1 MFQAVDAKSFVRTC
15 SRDAIS
21 WLPDEVLGKI
31 LSSLSTKQAASTS
44 VLSKKWRY
52 IFTLVDNLDF
62 DDSFSNINSFKNFV
76 DQTLALQRDFP
87 IKKFSL
93 KCHIRKDNEWQKV
106 YVGRLISHVV
116 KRGILEIELRIKD
129 RGPYRLPHQLFASK
143 TLVKLSLGLFLGKL
157 PSFVSLPSLKFLY
170 IDAIVVKHEDLLCKL
185 LAGCPVLEELS
196 LLLKCISIMPNTIS
210 SPSLKRLSVHYTCR
224 IFNSSLSF
232 DLPNLVYLNYSGF
245 SLCDYPQVN
254 MESLIEAK
262 LDFHPPGVAKEDVMN
277 LVMGIRNVEILHLSP
292 ASVDKICYF
301 YDGLPHSPKLENL
314 TIKDF
319 YGYTGHVSMP
329 LNQVKVL
336 HVLGYCGTA
345 EEMKHLKSFLK
356 EFECIELVQVDVKG
370 YTLSLKVAVSDD
382 DFSLISSKELRLETE
397 LRPLIPELEISSHS
411 ASLLALQVILF
422 PNQGFTIGI
431 STHHVI
437 MDGKTSTKFHNSWAH
452 ICKHGTI
459 PQDFDIPTLSDH
471 KVINVPPGLEFKIL
485 QLLPYLSGDED
496 NARTLNYYWENR
508 RSTEID
514 AKEIDDDLVRVTLE
528 LSQENIKK
536 LKERAKNE
544 STRSDLYLSTFV
556 VTYAYVLTC
565 LVKARGGCVDRPEV
579 YEEGTKKMKFG
590 TQVLT
595 VTGSNQYGIYGL
607 DFGWVRPV
615 HTDIMSLYQNDE
627 FLCHRGEM
635 R

>member
-1 MFQAVDAKSFVRTC
+1 MSRRVLFATGISREPTVGARDRGQKEKKMVREKSPRVAKAINIVGGDNCALFVATCLDPYYGLRYAGWVWVKPDWIRAMDAKSFVRTC

-52 IFTLVDNLDF
+52 MFTLVDNLDF
-62 DDSFSNINSFKNFV
+62 DDSFSNNNSFKSFV
-76 DQTLALQRDFP
+76 DRTLALQRDFP

-116 KRGILEIELRIKD
+116 KRGVLEIELRIKD

-143 TLVKLSLGLFLGKL
+143 TLVRLSLRLFLGKL

-254 MESLIEAK
+254 LESLIEAK

-301 YDGLPHSPKLENL
+301 YDGLPVFNSLVRLSFGCMDKRGWELLANLLKHSPKLENL

-345 EEMKHLKSFLK
+345 EELKHLKSFLK

-370 YTLSLKVAVSDD
+370 KDYSIISQATKDLMMLPGVSV
-382 DFSLISSKELRLETE
+382 SSKC
-397 LRPLIPELEISSHS
+397 
-411 ASLLALQVILF
+411 QVKVTIL
-422 PNQGFTIGI
+422 
-431 STHHVI
+431 
-437 MDGKTSTKFHNSWAH
+437 K
-452 ICKHGTI
+452 
-459 PQDFDIPTLSDH
+459 
-471 KVINVPPGLEFKIL
+471 
-485 QLLPYLSGDED
+485 
-496 NARTLNYYWENR
+496 
-508 RSTEID
+508 
-514 AKEIDDDLVRVTLE
+514 
-528 LSQENIKK
+528 
-536 LKERAKNE
+536 
-544 STRSDLYLSTFV
+544 
-556 VTYAYVLTC
+556 
-565 LVKARGGCVDRPEV
+565 
-579 YEEGTKKMKFG
+579 
-590 TQVLT
+590 
-595 VTGSNQYGIYGL
+595 
-607 DFGWVRPV
+607 
-615 HTDIMSLYQNDE
+615 
-627 FLCHRGEM
+627 
-635 R
+635 